1 MNIMTRRIATLSAA
15 FVVGASLL
23 SPAFA
28 AQNSRYH
35 ARTAPYA
42 QSEGYAS
49 EGYAQGSLPSNGWGN
64 AYNQAPSS
72 YGFDPVQAQR
82 NWNPNRCITDE
93 GYGRWSYCDGGDN

>member
-1 MNIMTRRIATLSAA
+1 MNIMTRRIAAVSAA

-28 AQNSRYH
+28 AQNGRNH
-35 ARTAPYA
+35 VRTAPYA
-42 QSEGYAS
+42 QSDA
-49 EGYAQGSLPSNGWGN
+49 YAQERMPSNGWGN

-72 YGFDPVQAQR
+72 YGFDPVQSQR

>member
-1 MNIMTRRIATLSAA
+1 MNTLMHRAAALSAA

-28 AQNSRYH
+28 QNSRYH

-42 QSEGYAS
+42 QSEA
-49 EGYAQGSLPSNGWGN
+49 YAQERMPSNGWGN

-72 YGFDPVQAQR
+72 YGFDPVQSQR

-93 GYGRWSYCDGGDN
+93 GYGRWSYCDGGNN